1 MTDINAAAFRNAY
14 IEGFQQLTVGFIRLY
29 VGQSKEAGKE
39 LTKLQLLA
47 ALIIKVT
54 QNKRKVSCI
63 LYQSA

>member
-1 MTDINAAAFRNAY
+1 M
-14 IEGFQQLTVGFIRLY
+14 TVGFIRLY

-54 QNKRKVSCI
+54 QNERKVSCM